1 MFLNL
6 WRRIVNQRIRAS
18 LRAHPSFNRP
28 KAVSFR
34 PQVEAF
40 EDRILLSVVNWL
52 LGPGDWSDANHWLD
66 ASNLTH
72 HVPTAADDAVISTGD
87 TVMHTAG
94 ADAAQSVSVSSGTLS
109 LIDGTLNVSGTLS
122 GDGAYTLEG
131 GTLANATV
139 ASGTTITGTFSGGC

>member
-40 EDRILLSVVNWL
+40 EDRILLSVVN
-52 LGPGDWSDANHWLD
+52 GCSVQA
-66 ASNLTH
+66 
-72 HVPTAADDAVISTGD
+72 TG
-87 TVMHTAG
+87 VMRTIG
-94 ADAAQSVSVSSGTLS
+94 WTLR
-109 LIDGTLNVSGTLS
+109 T
-122 GDGAYTLEG
+122 
-131 GTLANATV
+131 
-139 ASGTTITGTFSGGC
+139 